1 MLPTS
6 QTVNKMQQ
14 DNEIGNPFEGVEN
27 TVEVKSDD
35 NKSTSSEE
43 GHDSQPEDNQF
54 VNKGNLCIENLGN
67 SRSYWFVLTLK
78 TLSWYEK
85 EDEKD
90 QIFTLPLNGLQL
102 YEVAQNPQSQKH
114 VIALFYPDGR
124 NVYQNQKQLKLSSEN
139 DDDINTWKQF
149 FSRSFISET
158 NKKEEREQVDPTLNG
173 EVEVIYEKIDSY
185 MRIVKKTTR
194 DMVPKATTL
203 YVIKELQEYI
213 NNTLLIE
220 LLALPTDVNTKLFAL
235 SSVEAEKH
243 KEKEKTY
250 EACKEA
256 LEIIRDVS
264 METGNGTITDN
275 GF

>member
-6 QTVNKMQQ
+6 QTVNKIQQ
-14 DNEIGNPFEGVEN
+14 DNEIGNSFEGVEN

-54 VNKGNLCIENLGN
+54 VN
-67 SRSYWFVLTLK
+67 
-78 TLSWYEK
+78 
-85 EDEKD
+85 
-90 QIFTLPLNGLQL
+90 
-102 YEVAQNPQSQKH
+102 
-114 VIALFYPDGR
+114 
-124 NVYQNQKQLKLSSEN
+124 
-139 DDDINTWKQF
+139 
-149 FSRSFISET
+149 SET